1 MSRDRQLDFA
11 SSFDF
16 IDVHS
21 SLTLNLSHLFRFL
34 SLTDGTAASDVSD
47 LTYEEV
53 TRRMLRLLYVS
64 HQSRW
69 IDGSLRT
76 LMGDWLRRVEE
87 RFAGIDMV
95 SLPSKSKSKLSF
107 IQSYSSLDENPQQLI
122 DDFFVEYPAAK
133 ESLLAAEDVAYF
145 LAICQRPGQKPVPF
159 IPILDESFQT
169 CEYSRIWTF
178 MLVCFERDKM
188 EHVN

>member
-1 MSRDRQLDFA
+1 MQTESSIVDF
-11 SSFDF
+11 
-16 IDVHS
+16 
-21 SLTLNLSHLFRFL
+21 SLLTDLPFFHLLHFPLLSTFP
-34 SLTDGTAASDVSD
+34 DGTAASDVSA

-53 TRRMLRLLYVS
+53 TRRMLRLLYVA

-95 SLPSKSKSKLSF
+95 EVPSKSKSKLSF
-107 IQSYSSLDENPQQLI
+107 IQSYSSLDDNPQALI
-122 DDFFVEYPAAK
+122 DFFFVEYPAAK
-133 ESLLAAEDVAYF
+133 ESWLAAEDVAYF

-159 IPILDESFQT
+159 IPVLDDTFQT
-169 CEYSRIWTF
+169 CEHDLE
-178 MLVCFERDKM
+178 LVA
-188 EHVN
+188 